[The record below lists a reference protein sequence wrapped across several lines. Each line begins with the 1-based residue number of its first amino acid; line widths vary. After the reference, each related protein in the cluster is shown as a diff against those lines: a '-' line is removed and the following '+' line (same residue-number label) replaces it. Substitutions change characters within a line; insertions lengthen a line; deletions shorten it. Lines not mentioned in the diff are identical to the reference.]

1 MNKEEIVKLL
11 MWLGDCYN
19 MDNRESADKC
29 ADEYISENEPKSLNI
44 DLVSGFIPVKDHTP
58 TKEDEGDSFIC
69 KAQVIG
75 VPNLFHYE
83 VCQWFNPMID
93 GCKAIADHEKSHFLT
108 SDSMYEVVGWMRI
121 NDR

>member
-1 MNKEEIVKLL
+1 METKHLDKEIERYEDMYKRKDLSKYGEEILT
-11 MWLGDCYN
+11 
-19 MDNRESADKC
+19 
-29 ADEYISENEPKSLNI
+29 EYKAIKQALNI
-44 DLVSGFIPVKDHTP
+44 VLVSGFIPVKDHTP

>member
-1 MNKEEIVKLL
+1 METKHLDKEIERYEDMYKRTDLSKYGEEILT
-11 MWLGDCYN
+11 
-19 MDNRESADKC
+19 
-29 ADEYISENEPKSLNI
+29 EYKAIKQALNI